1 MQPLRLDLKHYET
14 IVAIVDFATMTEA
27 AAHLSTTQSA
37 LSHRLAEAERR
48 LGTKLFERG
57 PNRRLTPTRDG
68 FAVHQ
73 TASRALQQLGRTE
86 AHIVSSRPAATRTL
100 RIAVGGYDCYHWYPG
115 FVDHVRATNPEVDL
129 DLVVVGDSPG
139 SALASRAVDIV
150 IATGRPEGDIE
161 LRPLFQDELVLVV
174 GPQHRLANVGF
185 VEADDIQNETYLTY
199 NAQPTPGFEYDRFIR
214 PASTYPLLVRVV
226 RQTSAI
232 IELVAAGA
240 GVSILSRW
248 ALDPALTSGRI
259 QAASCGKDGLGLTWH
274 GATRRD
280 DDTSTRVVE
289 ELAVFMANTG
299 SFARHEG

>member
-150 IATGRPEGDIE
+150 IAPGRPEGDIE

-185 VEADDIQNETYLTY
+185 VEADDLQNETYLTY

-214 PASTYPLLVRVV
+214 PASTYPLLERAPSPV
-226 RQTSAI
+226 RQF
-232 IELVAAGA
+232 
-240 GVSILSRW
+240 W
-248 ALDPALTSGRI
+248 
-259 QAASCGKDGLGLTWH
+259 
-274 GATRRD
+274 
-280 DDTSTRVVE
+280 
-289 ELAVFMANTG
+289 LAVYFSSFMSALSQGRTRPPPAAQRAVHG
-299 SFARHEG
+299 LPAAAIERSSRARPRARDEPPRV